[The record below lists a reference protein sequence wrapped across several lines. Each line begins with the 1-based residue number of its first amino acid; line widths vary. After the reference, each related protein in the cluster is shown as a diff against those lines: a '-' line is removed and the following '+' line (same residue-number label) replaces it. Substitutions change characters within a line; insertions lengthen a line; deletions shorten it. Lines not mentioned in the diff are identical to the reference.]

1 MGTAGLMLVGGFCGG
16 AAATALVLWF
26 HDRRTRRTL
35 EDVSRR
41 LRRTEARTHTLLR
54 DTDDL
59 VAVVG
64 ADGTILYLS
73 PSADL
78 ILGGTATA
86 YVGAALSTVVHPDDL
101 ERVTNTVAAPP
112 WGHDGRIEFRFRRH
126 DGQWLLLEA
135 TIHDHRDDPALEGL
149 VLSCRD
155 VGERRRAVTELREAH
170 ERFRA
175 AFDHAPIGMAL
186 ISVDG
191 RFLRANRALARML
204 GRAEDEVAGSSAVA
218 LTHPEDHAAIGEAAR
233 RVLAGDASVRI
244 EQRFVHL
251 DGLPVWAAVTLSPV
265 RDQEGAPRCLIAQ
278 VEDLTEQRASG
289 ARLAHQAVH
298 DLLTGLPNRERF
310 VEQLQGALRHQ
321 EGCGR
326 PAVLFLDLDHFQGVN
341 DSLGH
346 AAGDRLLVAVA
357 DRLRAAIRPTDTLAR
372 FTGDEFTVL
381 CHAVPDEATAVVLA
395 SRVSTAVA
403 KPVTLVEGEVYVTA
417 SVGIALATG
426 ELETAEGL
434 LRNADAAM
442 HHAKEQGRA
451 RAGVYD
457 LHTHNRALQQ
467 LRTGN
472 ELHRALERHEL
483 LMHYQPILSLETG
496 RVSGFEALL
505 RWQHPE
511 RGLVS
516 PNEFVPRAEETGLV
530 VPIGVWALETS
541 CRQAVR
547 WHQHGASVTI
557 SVNLSPRQLAEPTLV
572 DAIAAVLGRTGV
584 DPAYVWLEITES
596 TLMHDAESAVRTL
609 TALRALGVHLSVD
622 DFGTGY
628 SSMTYLKRF
637 PVDSL
642 KVDQSFV
649 DGLGRDAEDSAI
661 CTAVVTLAHAL
672 GLRAVAE
679 GIETVEQLAAL
690 RTLGCE
696 MGQGY
701 LFGRPAPP
709 DVWGERPDERLAL
722 SCRDT
727 PLVSDP
733 ERGPADAPL
742 ADRPASRNPAGRVPE
757 RVART

>member
-26 HDRRTRRTL
+26 HDRRSRHVL

-54 DTDDL
+54 DADDL
-59 VAVVG
+59 VALV
-64 ADGTILYLS
+64 APDGTITYLS
-73 PSADL
+73 PAADQV
-78 ILGGTATA
+78 LGGQGAD
-86 YVGAALSTVVHPDDL
+86 YVGTALASLVHPDDVD
-101 ERVTNTVAAPP
+101 RVEAALASPATGAPTTV
-112 WGHDGRIEFRFRRH
+112 EFRARRR
-126 DGQWLLLEA
+126 DSRWLLLEA
-135 TIHDHRDDPALEGL
+135 TVHDHRDDPALEGL

-155 VGERRRAVTELREAH
+155 VSDRHHAEAELREAH

-175 AFDHAPIGMAL
+175 AFEHAPIGMAL

-204 GRAEDEVAGSSAVA
+204 GRAEDEVAGASALG
-218 LTHPEDHAAIGEAAR
+218 LTHPEDHAAVGHAAR
-233 RVLAGDASVRI
+233 RALAGDASVRV
-244 EQRFVHL
+244 EQRFIHL

-265 RDQEGAPRCLIAQ
+265 RDREGSPRYLVAQ
-278 VEDLTEQRASG
+278 VEDMTEQRASG
-289 ARLAHQAVH
+289 ARLAHQAIH
-298 DLLTGLPNRERF
+298 DPLTGLPNRERF
-310 VEQLQGALRHQ
+310 VEQLQDALRHQ
-321 EGCGR
+321 GGRGR
-326 PAVLFLDLDHFQGVN
+326 PAVLFIDLDHFQVVN

-357 DRLRAAIRPTDTLAR
+357 DRLRAAIRPTDILAR
-372 FTGDEFTVL
+372 FTGDEFTIL
-381 CHAVPDEATAVVLA
+381 CDAVADEATAVKLA
-395 SRVSTAVA
+395 DRVSDAIA

-426 ELETAEGL
+426 ELETAERL

-442 HHAKEQGRA
+442 HRAKDQGRA

-457 LHTHNRALQQ
+457 PHAHDQALQHV
-467 LRTGN
+467 RTGN
-472 ELHRALERHEL
+472 ELHRALERNEL
-483 LMHYQPILSLETG
+483 LMHYQPILTLETG

-511 RGLVS
+511 RGLVGPS
-516 PNEFVPRAEETGLV
+516 EFVPRAEETGLV

-541 CRQAVR
+541 CQQAVR
-547 WHQHGASVTI
+547 WHQQGAAVTI

-572 DAIAAVLGRTGV
+572 DAVATVLGRTGI
-584 DPAYVWLEITES
+584 DPTSVWLEITES

-609 TALRALGVHLSVD
+609 KALRALGVHLSVD

-642 KVDQSFV
+642 KVDRSFI

-661 CTAVVTLAHAL
+661 CTAVVSLAHSL
-672 GLRAVAE
+672 GLHAVAE
-679 GIETVEQLAAL
+679 GVETAEQLAEL

-696 MGQGY
+696 MAQGY
-701 LFGRPAPP
+701 LFGRPAPA
-709 DVWGERPDERLAL
+709 DTWGARPDQRLEL
-722 SCRDT
+722 
-727 PLVSDP
+727 
-733 ERGPADAPL
+733 
-742 ADRPASRNPAGRVPE
+742 GR
-757 RVART
+757 R